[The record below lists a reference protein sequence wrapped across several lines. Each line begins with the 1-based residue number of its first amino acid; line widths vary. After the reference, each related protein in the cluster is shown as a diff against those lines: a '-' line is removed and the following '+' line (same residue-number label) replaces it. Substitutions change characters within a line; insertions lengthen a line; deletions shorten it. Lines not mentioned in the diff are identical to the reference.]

1 MIQLFLQTQVLGAV
15 DIFQSITTAANNLK
29 NSLMVIAPIIAVV
42 SIIIGGA
49 MFFIGRRQV
58 EQGKERI
65 FNTILGIIIAVAA
78 TSIVLSVCSMFG
90 MSPSGI

>member
-29 NSLMVIAPIIAVV
+29 NSLMVIAPIIAVI
-42 SIIIGGA
+42 SITIGGV
-49 MFFIGRRQV
+49 MFLIGRRQA
-58 EQGKERI
+58 ELGKERI
-65 FNTILGIIIAVAA
+65 FNAILGTMVAVAA
-78 TSIVLSVCSMFG
+78 ASIVLSVCSMFG